1 MNGMDK
7 VSGAAAGKHLFI
19 TAYAHADWSE
29 VSGAWD
35 VVDRWRARRPG
46 FSLNSRTLNSTEITD
61 AYITEA
67 RASFEL
73 TVDTGIPRRR
83 RVETLL
89 LNNRRLNHTGLR
101 LSVDRTRPMR
111 LGLMPLNGS
120 GFRLSEPCL
129 RWRFRQKDQHAE
141 VQAGIDA
148 ATNQYTVTQWPP
160 A

>member
-1 MNGMDK
+1 MDK
-7 VSGAAAGKHLFI
+7 GSGAAAGRHLFI

-61 AYITEA
+61 ACITEA

-120 GFRLSEPCL
+120 GFRLSEPGL
-129 RWRFRQKDQHAE
+129 RWRFRQKDDHAE

-148 ATNQYTVTQWPP
+148 AANQYTVTQWP
-160 A
+160 AA

>member
-1 MNGMDK
+1 MDK
-7 VSGAAAGKHLFI
+7 VSGAAAGRHLFI

-73 TVDTGIPRRR
+73 AVNTGIPRRR

-120 GFRLSEPCL
+120 GFRLSEPSL
-129 RWRFRQKDQHAE
+129 RWRFRQKDDHAE

-148 ATNQYTVTQWPP
+148 AATQYTVTQWP
-160 A
+160 AA

>member
-1 MNGMDK
+1 
-7 VSGAAAGKHLFI
+7 
-19 TAYAHADWSE
+19 
-29 VSGAWD
+29 
-35 VVDRWRARRPG
+35 VDRWRSRRPG
-46 FSLNSRTLNSTEITD
+46 FSLNSRTLNATEITD
-61 AYITEA
+61 AYVTEA

-89 LNNRRLNHTGLR
+89 LNNRRLNQTGLR

-129 RWRFRQKDQHAE
+129 RWRFRQKDEHAE
-141 VQAGIDA
+141 VQTGIDA